1 MDLIHLLARL
11 HLGVNGSDP
20 NWMGAPLLQVVKSG
34 GLLDVPA
41 SVRCLEVVEK
51 EMFQLGTVGVA
62 LIVAVAEVA
71 AVVLE

>member
-1 MDLIHLLARL
+1 MVLYHLLAKL
-11 HLGVNGSDP
+11 CLGVNGPDP
-20 NWMGAPLLQVVKSG
+20 NVCGVPLLQVEKSG
-34 GLLDVPA
+34 GLVGVPA
-41 SVRCLEVVEK
+41 SVECLEVVEK